1 MNFSRE
7 FFDRARD
14 AADEDG
20 RLEPG
25 PMTRWDVFPYESV
38 TVAPLTELELPEPR
52 GDTSTEGCRVCRGQ
66 DDTAHVLWSS
76 ESFVVAR
83 PTSTS
88 LMFWATVSL
97 RTHRTLD
104 ELDGHELA
112 EMGQVLG
119 RVFRAVSSLDG
130 VGRVHINKWE
140 NNTGHLLWNLLARP
154 EGVLQLRGSNLP
166 AWADMLPAVPEAE
179 LAHRA
184 ARVAEFM
191 SAESEER

>member
-1 MNFSRE
+1 MAISRE

-20 RLEPG
+20 RLKPG

-52 GDTSTEGCRVCRGQ
+52 GDTSPEECRICRRR
-66 DDTAHVLWSS
+66 DDTAHELWSS
-76 ESFVVAR
+76 ENFVVAG
-83 PTSTS
+83 PASTS
-88 LMFWATVSL
+88 LMFWGTVSL

-104 ELDGHELA
+104 MLDGDELA

-119 RVFRAVSSLDG
+119 RTFRAVSALDG

-140 NNTGHLLWNLLARP
+140 NNTGHLLWNVLARP

-166 AWADMLPAVPEAE
+166 AWADMLPPIPEDE
-179 LAHRA
+179 LAQRA
-184 ARVAEFM
+184 ARVAELLAQ
-191 SAESEER
+191 S